1 MGPIFG
7 EIKIHPLVQD
17 AVREQ
22 FSNEEKSAVFEA
34 AVHLLRN
41 PAQFKELN
49 LNDHEQELAQLFS
62 HMLKLV
68 VIYRAYTILGEFEPS
83 SAMADVLI
91 HMAWY

>member
-1 MGPIFG
+1 MGPGFG
-7 EIKIHPLVQD
+7 EIQIHPLVQD

-41 PAQFKELN
+41 PAQFKDLD
-49 LNDHEQELAQLFS
+49 LNDHEQELVQLFR

-68 VIYRAYTILGEFEPS
+68 NVYREYTIFGEFEPS
-83 SAMADVLI
+83 SAIADMLI